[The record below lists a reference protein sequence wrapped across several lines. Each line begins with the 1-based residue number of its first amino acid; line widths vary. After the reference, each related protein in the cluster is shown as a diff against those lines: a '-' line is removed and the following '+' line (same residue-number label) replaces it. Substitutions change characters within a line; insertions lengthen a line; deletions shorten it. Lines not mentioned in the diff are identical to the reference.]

1 MTILPVDELNALS
14 DALSVHFENG
24 KIRSE
29 QDKEDII
36 DEMLDLFLLAY
47 ANGTEAANGD
57 LGTDI
62 WPELSDVERA
72 VYKPV
77 AGETWRQRVEK
88 YYRDGGT
95 EYDIERIAETDMT
108 RIYNTAVLDVADA
121 VGSGDVMKRWVTMND
136 DRVRDTHDYLEGV
149 AVPYNADFYTYD
161 GDHARAPGM
170 FTLPE
175 NNINCRC
182 TITLLRG

>member
-14 DALSVHFENG
+14 ADLSVHFENG

-62 WPELSDVERA
+62 RPELSDVERA
-72 VYKPV
+72 IYKPV

-95 EYDIERIAETDMT
+95 EYDIARIAETDMT
-108 RIYNTAVLDVADA
+108 RIYNTAVLDVADRD
-121 VGSGDVMKRWVTMND
+121 GSPGTLKRWETMMD
-136 DRVRDTHDYLEGV
+136 DRVRDTHDYLQSMV
-149 AVPYNADFYTYD
+149 VPYNEDFYTFD
-161 GDHARAPGM
+161 GDNARAPGM